1 MQTKKLNYTN
11 MNQKFTF
18 KSTLLLAFT
27 LLAFMANAQKKMWSG
42 NSYNFSIDSTLNSSS
57 SILWSVTSFPV
68 GLTAGTA
75 VLSGT
80 RGSSYTNTFTNST
93 STSKS
98 CSLSVAETITGCT
111 TTNTLGLEVFATPTF
126 TANSLL
132 TYCFSQATAPGTL
145 NAVVA
150 NFADIKSITANSNN
164 FTLSYQLYDNSN
176 SVIPGTSGTLT
187 LAAGSAAVS
196 GTVSLSA
203 GQLTTLYTTLN
214 SQVAGTYTLKIFG
227 FSTPLTPTSSE
238 AGAVSAIVASPITIQ
253 SFLINALPVSN
264 PIIAN

>member
-1 MQTKKLNYTN
+1 MRTKKNNNNT
-11 MNQKFTF
+11 MNNKFTF
-18 KSTLLLAFT
+18 KSLLFLAFT

-42 NSYNFSIDSTLNSSS
+42 NSYNFTINSATNASS
-57 SILWSVTSFPV
+57 SILWTETSVPV
-68 GLTAGTA
+68 GLTPGTA
-75 VLSGT
+75 TIGGT

-93 STSKS
+93 ATSKS
-98 CSLSVAETITGCT
+98 CSLSVAETVNSCT

-150 NFADIKSITANSNN
+150 NFADIKSITGNGNN

-176 SVIPGTSGTLT
+176 AVVAGTSGTLT
-187 LAAGSAAVS
+187 LAAGPLASS

-203 GQLTTLYTTLN
+203 GQLSTLYAALN
-214 SQVAGTYTLKIFG
+214 SQAAGTYTLKIYG
-227 FSTPLTPTSSE
+227 FSTPLTPTSTE
-238 AGAVSAIVASPITIQ
+238 AGAVSSIVASPITIQ
-253 SFLINALPVSN
+253 SFLINALPVAN

>member
-57 SILWSVTSFPV
+57 SILWSVTSLPV

-93 STSKS
+93 TSKS
-98 CSLSVAETITGCT
+98 CSLSVAETKTNCT
-111 TTNTLGLEVFATPTF
+111 TTNTLGLEVFARPTF
-126 TANSLL
+126 TQNFDL
-132 TYCFSQATAPGTL
+132 TYCFSQASAPGSL

-227 FSTPLTPTSSE
+227 FSTPTTPTSTE
-238 AGAVSAIVASPITIQ
+238 AGAVSTIVASPITIQ

>member
-1 MQTKKLNYTN
+1 

-27 LLAFMANAQKKMWSG
+27 LLALMANAQKKMWSG
-42 NSYNFSIDSTLNSSS
+42 KSYVFNINDATNSSS
-57 SILWSVTSFPV
+57 TIAWDETNIAV
-68 GLTAGTA
+68 GLTAGTE

-80 RGSSYTNTFTNST
+80 RNSIYTNTFTNST
-93 STSKS
+93 TTSKV
-98 CSLSVAETITGCT
+98 CSLSVTETVSGCV

-132 TYCFSQATAPGTL
+132 TYCFSQATAPGSL

-150 NFADIKSITANSNN
+150 NFTDIKSITANSNN

-187 LAAGSAAVS
+187 LAAGPAAVS

-227 FSTPLTPTSSE
+227 FSTPLTPTSTE